1 MDIFNWVS
9 KTDIKD
15 KRWRLVMSTVV
26 ETKEFQTE
34 IRQLL
39 DIVIHSLY
47 TDREIFLRELIS
59 NAADAMEKLRYT
71 QLTGPEVRDK
81 DLPLEITISMDD
93 AAHTLTITDSGIG
106 MTKEELVDNIGTIAH
121 SGSKE
126 FIKHLSAK
134 GDQKDLNL
142 IGQFGV
148 GFYSAFMVADKVTLY
163 TSSSQ
168 MESESLVWESDGVG
182 SYTIT
187 EGEELSRG
195 TKMVLHLKE
204 DAYEFAKEETVQ
216 RIIKQYSS
224 FVPYPIIVNG
234 QKVNTVDALWTK
246 NKNEIT
252 DEEYNEFYKF
262 IANAHDEPLFRLHFS
277 SDAPININTLLYV
290 PKENL
295 EQFGFGRTEPGVN
308 LYCKKVLIQ
317 EKSPI
322 VLPEWLRFLKG
333 VMDSEELPLNISRE
347 TMQDSALVSKLS
359 KVVTSRFLKFLDGQA
374 TSDPEKYKEFWEK
387 FNFFIKEGAAND
399 FTHRNELV
407 KLLQFESS
415 STVSGDLIS
424 LADYVGRMKE
434 DQTSIYY
441 VNGPTREGIES
452 GPYLE
457 VFRDKG
463 YEVIYTYA
471 AIDDYIFGSIGEYEG
486 KKLIS
491 ADQADLEL
499 ANEEKDRNELA
510 LPEEEVKVLTEWLKE
525 VLGAKVT
532 EVRESKRLVD
542 SPAVVFSPFGTNS
555 MQRMMQLMNKESSE
569 VGPSVLEINASHQM
583 IKRLDEARK
592 KEDTFAKIAAEQIFE
607 NAQIAAGLI
616 IDPRGMVK
624 RLNEILERALG

>member
-1 MDIFNWVS
+1 
-9 KTDIKD
+9 
-15 KRWRLVMSTVV
+15 MSTIV

-47 TDREIFLRELIS
+47 TEREIFLRELIS

-71 QLTGPEVRDK
+71 QLTGPEVKDK
-81 DLPLEITISMDD
+81 DLPLEIYIDTDD
-93 AAHTLTITDSGIG
+93 TAHTLTITDTGIG
-106 MTKEELVDNIGTIAH
+106 MTKEELVENLGTIAH

-126 FIKHLSAK
+126 FIEHLSAQ
-134 GDQKDLNL
+134 GNQKDLNL
-142 IGQFGV
+142 IGQFGI

-163 TSSSQ
+163 TRSSQ
-168 MESESLVWESDGVG
+168 MEGECFVWESDGVG

-187 EGEELSRG
+187 EGEDLNRG

-204 DAYEFAKEETVQ
+204 DAYDYAKEETVQ
-216 RIIKQYSS
+216 RVIKQYSS

-277 SDAPININTLLYV
+277 SDAPLNINTLLFV
-290 PKENL
+290 PKENF

-317 EKSPI
+317 EKSPL
-322 VLPEWLRFLKG
+322 VLPEWLRFLRG

-347 TMQDSALVSKLS
+347 TMQDSALVSKLN

-374 TSDPEKYKEFWEK
+374 TSEPEKYQEFWGK

-399 FTHRNELV
+399 FTHRQELV

-415 STVSGDLIS
+415 NTLSGELVS

-434 DQTSIYY
+434 DQTAIYY
-441 VNGPTREGIES
+441 VNGPTREGIEA

-471 AIDDYIFGSIGEYEG
+471 AIDDYIFGSIGEFEG
-486 KKLIS
+486 KRLIS
-491 ADQADLEL
+491 ADQSDLDLGNDEQ
-499 ANEEKDRNELA
+499 KDRSELA
-510 LPEEEVKVLTEWLKE
+510 LSEEEVKVLTGWFKE
-525 VLGAKVT
+525 VLGSKVT
-532 EVRESKRLVD
+532 EVRESQRLVD
-542 SPAVVFSPFGTNS
+542 SPAVVLSPYGTNS
-555 MQRMMQLMNKESSE
+555 MQRMMQLMNKDLNK
-569 VGPSVLEINASHQM
+569 PSVLEINASHQM

-592 KEDTFAKIAAEQIFE
+592 NEDTFAKIAAEQIFE

-616 IDPRGMVK
+616 VDPRGMVK

>member
-1 MDIFNWVS
+1 
-9 KTDIKD
+9 
-15 KRWRLVMSTVV
+15 MSTIV

-47 TDREIFLRELIS
+47 TEREIFLRELIS
-59 NAADAMEKLRYT
+59 NAADAMEKLRYM
-71 QLTGPEVRDK
+71 QLAGKDVRDK
-81 DLPLEITISMDD
+81 DLALEIHIDTDD
-93 AAHTLTITDSGIG
+93 DVHTLTITDTGIG
-106 MTKEELVDNIGTIAH
+106 MTKEELVENIGTIAH

-148 GFYSAFMVADKVTLY
+148 GFYSAFMVAEKVTLY
-163 TSSSQ
+163 TRSNQ
-168 MESESLVWESDGVG
+168 MEGQSFVWESDGVG

-187 EGEELSRG
+187 EGEDLSRG

-204 DAYEFAKEETVQ
+204 DSYDFAKEETVQ
-216 RIIKQYSS
+216 RVIKQYSS

-277 SDAPININTLLYV
+277 SDAPLNINTLLFV

-322 VLPEWLRFLKG
+322 VLPEWLRFLRG
-333 VMDSEELPLNISRE
+333 VIDSEELPLNISRE
-347 TMQDSALVSKLS
+347 TMQDSALVGKLN
-359 KVVTSRFLKFLDGQA
+359 KVVTSRFLKFLDGQS

-399 FTHRNELV
+399 FTHRKELV

-415 STVSGDLIS
+415 NTVSGESVS

-434 DQTSIYY
+434 DQTAIYY
-441 VNGPTREGIES
+441 VNGPSREGIES

-471 AIDDYIFGSIGEYEG
+471 AIDDYIFGAIGEYEG
-486 KKLIS
+486 KRLIS
-491 ADQADLEL
+491 ADQADLDLGDEQ
-499 ANEEKDRNELA
+499 KVRNELA
-510 LPEEEVKVLTEWLKE
+510 MPEEEVKVLTDWLKE
-525 VLGAKVT
+525 VLGTKVT

-542 SPAVVFSPFGTNS
+542 SPAVVLSPYGTNS
-555 MQRMMQLMNKESSE
+555 MQRMMQLMNKDMNNL
-569 VGPSVLEINASHQM
+569 GPSVLEINASHHM

-592 KEDTFAKIAAEQIFE
+592 NEDTFAKIAAVQIFE

-616 IDPRGMVK
+616 IDPRGMVS

>member
-1 MDIFNWVS
+1 
-9 KTDIKD
+9 
-15 KRWRLVMSTVV
+15 MSTVV

-47 TDREIFLRELIS
+47 TEREIFLRELIS
-59 NAADAMEKLRYT
+59 NGADAMEKLRYT
-71 QLTGPEVRDK
+71 QLTGEVKDK
-81 DLPLEITISMDD
+81 DLPLEISIDTDET
-93 AAHTLTITDSGIG
+93 AHTLTITDTGIG
-106 MTKEELVDNIGTIAH
+106 MTKEELVENIGTIAH

-163 TSSSQ
+163 TRSSSL
-168 MESESLVWESDGVG
+168 EGASFVWESDGIG

-187 EGEELSRG
+187 EGEDLNRG

-204 DAYEFAKEETVQ
+204 DAYDFAKEETVQ

-224 FVPYPIIVNG
+224 FVPFPINVNG
-234 QKVNTVDALWTK
+234 KKVNTVDALWIK

-277 SDAPININTLLYV
+277 SDAPININTLLFV

-322 VLPEWLRFLKG
+322 VLPEWLRFLRG

-347 TMQDSALVSKLS
+347 TMQDSALVSKLN
-359 KVVTSRFLKFLDGQA
+359 KVVTSRFLKFLEGQA

-399 FTHRNELV
+399 FTHRKELV

-415 STVSGDLIS
+415 STVSGELIS
-424 LADYVGRMKE
+424 LAAYVGRMKE
-434 DQTSIYY
+434 DQKAIYY

-471 AIDDYIFGSIGEYEG
+471 AIDDYIFGSIGDYEG
-486 KKLIS
+486 KKFVS

-499 ANEEKDRNELA
+499 GNEQKDRSELA
-510 LPEEEVKVLTEWLKE
+510 LPEEEVKVLTDWFKE
-525 VLGAKVT
+525 VLGSKVT

-542 SPAVVFSPFGTNS
+542 SPAVVFSPYGTNS
-555 MQRMMQLMNKESSE
+555 MQRMMQLMNKESNE

-616 IDPRGMVK
+616 VDPRGMVK

>member
-1 MDIFNWVS
+1 
-9 KTDIKD
+9 
-15 KRWRLVMSTVV
+15 MSIVV

-59 NAADAMEKLRYT
+59 NSADAMEKLRYT
-71 QLTGPEVRDK
+71 QLTGPEVKDK
-81 DLPLEITISMDD
+81 DLPLEIHIDTDD
-93 AAHTLTITDSGIG
+93 TAHTLTITDTGLG
-106 MTKEELVDNIGTIAH
+106 MTKDELVANIGTIAH

-148 GFYSAFMVADKVTLY
+148 GFYSAFMVADKVTLHTRSY
-163 TSSSQ
+163 Q
-168 MESESLVWESDGVG
+168 MEGECLVWESDGVG

-187 EGEELSRG
+187 EGEDLSRG

-204 DAYEFAKEETVQ
+204 DAYDFAKEETVQ

-224 FVPYPIIVNG
+224 FVPYPIIFNG

-252 DEEYNEFYKF
+252 AEEYNEFYKF
-262 IANAHDEPLFRLHFS
+262 IANAHDEPLLSLHFS
-277 SDAPININTLLYV
+277 SDAPININTLLFV

-322 VLPEWLRFLKG
+322 VLPEWLRFLRG

-347 TMQDSALVSKLS
+347 TMQDSALISKLN
-359 KVVTSRFLKFLDGQA
+359 KVVTSRFLKFLEGQA
-374 TSDPEKYKEFWEK
+374 TSEPEKYKEFWEK

-399 FTHRNELV
+399 FTHRKELV

-415 STVSGDLIS
+415 NTLSGELVS
-424 LADYVGRMKE
+424 LATYVGRMKE
-434 DQTSIYY
+434 DQTAIYY

-471 AIDDYIFGSIGEYEG
+471 AIDDYIFGAIGEYEG

-491 ADQADLEL
+491 ADQSDLDI
-499 ANEEKDRNELA
+499 ANEQKDRSELA
-510 LPEEEVKVLTEWLKE
+510 LPEEDVKILTDWFKE
-525 VLGAKVT
+525 VLGSKVT

-542 SPAVVFSPFGTNS
+542 SPAVVLSPYGTNS
-555 MQRMMQLMNKESSE
+555 MQRMMQLMNKDSNEA
-569 VGPSVLEINASHQM
+569 GPSVLEINASHPM

-592 KEDTFAKIAAEQIFE
+592 SEDTFAKIAAEQIFE

-616 IDPRGMVK
+616 VDPRGMVK

>member
-1 MDIFNWVS
+1 
-9 KTDIKD
+9 
-15 KRWRLVMSTVV
+15 MSTVT

-71 QLTGPEVRDK
+71 QLTGPEVKDK
-81 DLPLEITISMDD
+81 DLSLEIHIDTDD
-93 AAHTLTITDSGIG
+93 AAHTLTITDTGIG
-106 MTKEELVDNIGTIAH
+106 MTKEELVNNIGTIAH

-126 FIKHLSAK
+126 FIKHLSAN

-163 TSSSQ
+163 TRSYS
-168 MESESLVWESDGVG
+168 MEGESFVWESDGVG

-187 EGEELSRG
+187 EGEDLTRG

-224 FVPYPIIVNG
+224 FVPYPILVNG

-277 SDAPININTLLYV
+277 SDAPININTLLFV

-295 EQFGFGRTEPGVN
+295 EQFGFGRTELGVN

-317 EKSPI
+317 EKPPL
-322 VLPEWLRFLKG
+322 VLPEWLRFLRG

-347 TMQDSALVSKLS
+347 TMQDSALISKLN
-359 KVVTSRFLKFLDGQA
+359 KAVTSRFLKFLDGQA
-374 TSDPEKYKEFWEK
+374 TSEPEKYKEFWEK

-399 FTHRNELV
+399 FTHRKELV

-415 STVSGDLIS
+415 NTPSGETIS
-424 LADYVGRMKE
+424 LAAYVGRMKE

-441 VNGPTREGIES
+441 VNGPTREGIEA

-463 YEVIYTYA
+463 YEVIFTYA
-471 AIDDYIFGSIGEYEG
+471 AIDDYIFGAIGEYEG

-491 ADQADLEL
+491 ADQSDLDIVNDQK
-499 ANEEKDRNELA
+499 ARSELA
-510 LPEEEVKVLTEWLKE
+510 LSAEEVKALTDWFKE
-525 VLGAKVT
+525 VLGSKVT

-542 SPAVVFSPFGTNS
+542 SPAVVLSPYGTNS
-555 MQRMMQLMNKESSE
+555 MQRMMQLMNKDINN

-592 KEDTFAKIAAEQIFE
+592 NEDVFAKIAAEQIFE

>member
-47 TDREIFLRELIS
+47 TEREIFLRELIS

-71 QLTGPEVRDK
+71 QLTGEVKDQ
-81 DLPLEITISMDD
+81 DLPLQISIDTDD
-93 AAHTLTITDSGIG
+93 TAHTLTITDTGIG
-106 MTKEELVDNIGTIAH
+106 MTKEELVENIGTIAH

-126 FIKHLSAK
+126 FIKHLSTK

-163 TSSSQ
+163 TRTYQTEGKSFI
-168 MESESLVWESDGVG
+168 WESDGVG

-187 EGEELSRG
+187 EGEDLSRG

-204 DAYEFAKEETVQ
+204 DAYDFAKEESVQ

-224 FVPYPIIVNG
+224 FVPFPIIVNG
-234 QKVNTVDALWTK
+234 QKVNTVDALWIK
-246 NKNEIT
+246 NKNEIS

-262 IANAHDEPLFRLHFS
+262 IANAQDEPLLRLHFS
-277 SDAPININTLLYV
+277 SDAPININTLSYV

-322 VLPEWLRFLKG
+322 VLPEWLRFLRG

-347 TMQDSALVSKLS
+347 TMQDSALVSKLN
-359 KVVTSRFLKFLDGQA
+359 KVVTSRFLKFLDSQA
-374 TSDPEKYKEFWEK
+374 TSEPEKYKEFWEK

-399 FTHRNELV
+399 FTHRKELV

-415 STVSGDLIS
+415 NTLSGEIIS
-424 LADYVGRMKE
+424 LATYVGRMKE
-434 DQTSIYY
+434 DQTAIYY
-441 VNGPTREGIES
+441 VNGPTREGIEA

-471 AIDDYIFGSIGEYEG
+471 AIDDYIFGSIGDYEG
-486 KKLIS
+486 KKLVS
-491 ADQADLEL
+491 ADQSDLDL
-499 ANEEKDRNELA
+499 GNEQKDRSELA
-510 LPEEEVKVLTEWLKE
+510 LPVEEVKVLTGWFQE
-525 VLGAKVT
+525 VLGSKVT

-542 SPAVVFSPFGTNS
+542 SPAVVLSPYGTNS
-555 MQRMMQLMNKESSE
+555 MQRMMQLMNKDSNDA
-569 VGPSVLEINASHQM
+569 GPSVLEINASHPM

-592 KEDTFAKIAAEQIFE
+592 NEDTFAKIAAEQIFE

-616 IDPRGMVK
+616 VDPRGMVK

>member
-1 MDIFNWVS
+1 
-9 KTDIKD
+9 
-15 KRWRLVMSTVV
+15 MSTIV

-39 DIVIHSLY
+39 DIVIHSFY
-47 TDREIFLRELIS
+47 TEREIFLRELIS
-59 NAADAMEKLRYT
+59 NAADAMEKERYT
-71 QLTGPEVRDK
+71 QLTGPEVKDK
-81 DLPLEITISMDD
+81 DLPLEIRIDTDD
-93 AAHTLTITDSGIG
+93 NAHTLTITDTGIG
-106 MTKEELVDNIGTIAH
+106 MTKEELVENLGTIAH

-148 GFYSAFMVADKVTLY
+148 GFYSAFMVADKVTFY
-163 TSSSQ
+163 TRSYQ
-168 MESESLVWESDGVG
+168 MEGESLVWESDGVG

-187 EGEELSRG
+187 EGEDLSRG
-195 TKMVLHLKE
+195 TTIVLHLKE
-204 DAYEFAKEETVQ
+204 DAYDYAKAETIQ
-216 RIIKQYSS
+216 RVIKQYSS

-234 QKVNTVDALWTK
+234 QKVNTVEALWTK

-252 DEEYNEFYKF
+252 DEGYNEFYKF
-262 IANAHDEPLFRLHFS
+262 IANAYDEPLFRLHFS
-277 SDAPININTLLYV
+277 SDAPININTLLFV
-290 PKENL
+290 PRENI

-308 LYCKKVLIQ
+308 LYCKKILIQ
-317 EKSPI
+317 EKSPNI
-322 VLPEWLRFLKG
+322 LPEWLRFLRG
-333 VMDSEELPLNISRE
+333 VIDSEELPLNISRE
-347 TMQDSALVSKLS
+347 TMQDNALVSKLS
-359 KVVTSRFLKFLDGQA
+359 KVVTSRFLKFLDDQA
-374 TSDPEKYKEFWEK
+374 TSEPEKYKEFWEK

-399 FTHRNELV
+399 FTHRKELV

-415 STVSGDLIS
+415 NTQSGELVS

-434 DQTSIYY
+434 DQTAIYY
-441 VNGPTREGIES
+441 VNGSTREGIEA

-471 AIDDYIFGSIGEYEG
+471 AIDDYIFGSLGEFEG

-491 ADQADLEL
+491 ADQNDLDLGKDEP
-499 ANEEKDRNELA
+499 KDRSELA
-510 LPEEEVKVLTEWLKE
+510 LSEEEVKALTDWLKE
-525 VLGAKVT
+525 VLGSKVT
-532 EVRESKRLVD
+532 EVRESRRLVD
-542 SPAVVFSPFGTNS
+542 SPAVVLSPYGTNS
-555 MQRMMQLMNKESSE
+555 MQRMMQLMNKDLNNI
-569 VGPSVLEINASHQM
+569 GPSVLEINASHQM

-592 KEDTFAKIAAEQIFE
+592 NEDPFAKIAAEQIFE

>member
-1 MDIFNWVS
+1 
-9 KTDIKD
+9 
-15 KRWRLVMSTVV
+15 MSTVV

-47 TDREIFLRELIS
+47 TEREIFLRELIS
-59 NAADAMEKLRYT
+59 NAADALEKLHYT
-71 QLTGPEVRDK
+71 QLTGPEVKDK
-81 DLPLEITISMDD
+81 DLPLEIYIDTDD
-93 AAHTLTITDSGIG
+93 NAHTLTITDSGIG
-106 MTKEELVDNIGTIAH
+106 MTKEDLVENLGTIAH

-163 TSSSQ
+163 TRSHQ
-168 MESESLVWESDGVG
+168 MEGECFVWESDGVG

-187 EGEELSRG
+187 QGEDLSRG

-204 DAYEFAKEETVQ
+204 DAYDFAKEEAVQ
-216 RIIKQYSS
+216 RVIKQYSS

-234 QKVNTVDALWTK
+234 QKVNTVDALWIK

-252 DEEYNEFYKF
+252 DEEYDEFYKF

-277 SDAPININTLLYV
+277 SDAPININTLLFV

-295 EQFGFGRTEPGVN
+295 EQFGFGRTDPGVN

-317 EKSPI
+317 EKSPL
-322 VLPEWLRFLKG
+322 VLPEWLRFLRG

-347 TMQDSALVSKLS
+347 TMQDSALVSKLN

-374 TSDPEKYKEFWEK
+374 TSEPEKYKEFWGK

-399 FTHRNELV
+399 FTHRKELV

-415 STVSGDLIS
+415 NTLSGESIS

-434 DQTSIYY
+434 DQTAIYY

-471 AIDDYIFGSIGEYEG
+471 AIDDYIFGAIGEYEG

-491 ADQADLEL
+491 ADQSDLDL
-499 ANEEKDRNELA
+499 GNEQKDRSELA
-510 LPEEEVKVLTEWLKE
+510 LSEEEVEVLTGWFRE
-525 VLGAKVT
+525 VLGSKVT

-542 SPAVVFSPFGTNS
+542 SPAVVLSPYGTNS
-555 MQRMMQLMNKESSE
+555 MQRMMQLMNKDMNDA
-569 VGPSVLEINASHQM
+569 GPSVLEINASHHM

-592 KEDTFAKIAAEQIFE
+592 NEDTFAKIAAEQIFE

-616 IDPRGMVK
+616 VDPRGMVK

>member
-1 MDIFNWVS
+1 
-9 KTDIKD
+9 
-15 KRWRLVMSTVV
+15 MSTVV

-47 TDREIFLRELIS
+47 TEREIFLRELIS
-59 NAADAMEKLRYT
+59 NGADAMEKLRYT
-71 QLTGPEVRDK
+71 QLTGPEVKDK
-81 DLPLEITISMDD
+81 DLPLQINIDMDD
-93 AAHTLTITDSGIG
+93 TAHTLTITDTGIG
-106 MTKEELVDNIGTIAH
+106 MTKAELVENLGTIAH

-126 FIKHLSAK
+126 FIKHLSTK

-163 TSSSQ
+163 TRSSK
-168 MESESLVWESDGVG
+168 MEGECFVWESDGVG

-187 EGEELSRG
+187 EGEDLSRG

-277 SDAPININTLLYV
+277 SDAPININTLLFV

-317 EKSPI
+317 EKSPV
-322 VLPEWLRFLKG
+322 VLPEWLRFLRG

-347 TMQDSALVSKLS
+347 TMQDSALISKLN

-374 TSDPEKYKEFWEK
+374 TSEPEKYKEFWEK

-399 FTHRNELV
+399 FTHRKELV
-407 KLLQFESS
+407 KLLQYESS
-415 STVSGDLIS
+415 TSQSGELVS
-424 LADYVGRMKE
+424 LAAYVGRMKE
-434 DQTSIYY
+434 DQTAIYY

-457 VFRDKG
+457 VFREKG

-471 AIDDYIFGSIGEYEG
+471 AIDDYIFGAIGEYEG

-491 ADQADLEL
+491 ADQADLDL
-499 ANEEKDRNELA
+499 GNEQKDRSELA
-510 LPEEEVKVLTEWLKE
+510 LPEEEVKVLTDWFKE
-525 VLGAKVT
+525 VLGSKVT

-542 SPAVVFSPFGTNS
+542 SPAVALSPFGTNS
-555 MQRMMQLMNKESSE
+555 MQRMMQLMNKESND

-592 KEDTFAKIAAEQIFE
+592 REDAFANIAAEQIFE

>member
-1 MDIFNWVS
+1 MEASYEYSSRN
-9 KTDIKD
+9 
-15 KRWRLVMSTVV
+15 KRIPNRNSA
-26 ETKEFQTE
+26 
-34 IRQLL
+34 IARYC
-39 DIVIHSLY
+39 HSL
-47 TDREIFLRELIS
+47 TLHRSRDFLRELIS

-262 IANAHDEPLFRLHFS
+262 IANAHDEQLFRLHFS

-322 VLPEWLRFLKG
+322 VLPEWLRFLRG

-347 TMQDSALVSKLS
+347 TMQDSALVSKLN
-359 KVVTSRFLKFLDGQA
+359 KVVTSRFLKFLDSQA
-374 TSDPEKYKEFWEK
+374 TSEPEKYKEFWEK

-399 FTHRNELV
+399 FTHRKELV

-415 STVSGDLIS
+415 NTLSGEIIS
-424 LADYVGRMKE
+424 LATYVGRMKE
-434 DQTSIYY
+434 DQTAIYY
-441 VNGPTREGIES
+441 VNGPTREGIEA

-471 AIDDYIFGSIGEYEG
+471 AIDDYIFGSIGDYEG
-486 KKLIS
+486 KKLVS
-491 ADQADLEL
+491 ADQSDLDL
-499 ANEEKDRNELA
+499 GNEQKDRSELA
-510 LPEEEVKVLTEWLKE
+510 LPVEEVKVLTGWFQE
-525 VLGAKVT
+525 VLGSKVT

-542 SPAVVFSPFGTNS
+542 SPAVVLSPYGTNS
-555 MQRMMQLMNKESSE
+555 MQRMMQLMNKDSNDA
-569 VGPSVLEINASHQM
+569 GPSVLEINASHPM

-592 KEDTFAKIAAEQIFE
+592 NEDTFAKIAAEQIFE

-616 IDPRGMVK
+616 VDPRGMVK

>member
-1 MDIFNWVS
+1 MNT
-9 KTDIKD
+9 K
-15 KRWRLVMSTVV
+15 V

-71 QLTGPEVRDK
+71 QLTGPEVKDK
-81 DLPLEITISMDD
+81 DLPLEITIDTDD
-93 AAHTLTITDSGIG
+93 TAHTLTITDTGIG
-106 MTKEELVDNIGTIAH
+106 MTKEELVENIGTIAH

-163 TSSSQ
+163 TRSYQ
-168 MESESLVWESDGVG
+168 MEGECFVWESDGVG

-187 EGEELSRG
+187 EGEDLCRG

-204 DAYEFAKEETVQ
+204 DAYDFAKEETVQ

-246 NKNEIT
+246 NKNEIK

-277 SDAPININTLLYV
+277 SDAPININTLLFV

-317 EKSPI
+317 EKSPV
-322 VLPEWLRFLKG
+322 VLPEWLRFLRG
-333 VMDSEELPLNISRE
+333 VIDSEELPLNISRE
-347 TMQDSALVSKLS
+347 TMQDSALVSKLN
-359 KVVTSRFLKFLDGQA
+359 KVVTSRFLKYLDSQA
-374 TSDPEKYKEFWEK
+374 TSEPEKYKEFWEK
-387 FNFFIKEGAAND
+387 FNFFLKEGAAND
-399 FTHRNELV
+399 YTHRKDLV

-415 STVSGDLIS
+415 NTLSGDLIS

-434 DQTSIYY
+434 DQTAIYY

-463 YEVIYTYA
+463 YEVIYTFA
-471 AIDDYIFGSIGEYEG
+471 AIDDYIFGAIGEYEG

-491 ADQADLEL
+491 ADQSDLDLGDVEQ
-499 ANEEKDRNELA
+499 KDRSELA
-510 LPEEEVKVLTEWLKE
+510 LSEEEVGVLTGWLKE
-525 VLGAKVT
+525 VLGSKVT

-542 SPAVVFSPFGTNS
+542 SPAVVLSPYGTNS
-555 MQRMMQLMNKESSE
+555 MQRMMQLMNKESNDA
-569 VGPSVLEINASHQM
+569 GPSVLEINATHPM

-592 KEDTFAKIAAEQIFE
+592 NEDTFAKIAAEQIFE

-616 IDPRGMVK
+616 VDPRGMVK

>member
-1 MDIFNWVS
+1 
-9 KTDIKD
+9 
-15 KRWRLVMSTVV
+15 MSTVV

-47 TDREIFLRELIS
+47 TEREIFLRELIS
-59 NAADAMEKLRYT
+59 NAADAMEKMRYT
-71 QLTGPEVRDK
+71 QLTGPEVKDK
-81 DLPLEITISMDD
+81 DLTFEIYIDTDD
-93 AAHTLTITDSGIG
+93 KAHTLTITDTGIG
-106 MTKEELVDNIGTIAH
+106 MTKEELVENLGTIAH

-126 FIKHLSAK
+126 FIKHLSTK

-148 GFYSAFMVADKVTLY
+148 GFYSSFMVADRVTLY
-163 TSSSQ
+163 TRSYQ
-168 MESESLVWESDGVG
+168 LEGESFVWESDGVG

-187 EGEELSRG
+187 EGEDISRG

-204 DAYEFAKEETVQ
+204 DAYDFAKEDTIQ
-216 RIIKQYSS
+216 RVIKQYSS
-224 FVPYPIIVNG
+224 FVPYPISVNG
-234 QKVNTVDALWTK
+234 QKVNAVDALWTK

-252 DEEYNEFYKF
+252 DDEYNEFYKF
-262 IANAHDEPLFRLHFS
+262 IANAYDEPLFRLHFS
-277 SDAPININTLLYV
+277 SDAPLNINTLLFV

-317 EKSPI
+317 EKSQV
-322 VLPEWLRFLKG
+322 VLPEWLRFLRG

-347 TMQDSALVSKLS
+347 TMQDSALVSKLN
-359 KVVTSRFLKFLDGQA
+359 KVVTSRFLKFLDDQA
-374 TSDPEKYKEFWEK
+374 TADPEKYKEFWGK
-387 FNFFIKEGAAND
+387 FNFFLKEGAAND
-399 FTHRNELV
+399 YTHRKEIV
-407 KLLQFESS
+407 KLLRFESS
-415 STVSGDLIS
+415 NTKSEELVS
-424 LADYVGRMKE
+424 LADYVGRMSD
-434 DQTSIYY
+434 DQSAIYY

-457 VFRDKG
+457 VFREKG

-471 AIDDYIFGSIGEYEG
+471 AIDDYIFGSLGEFEG

-491 ADQADLEL
+491 ADQTDLDL
-499 ANEEKDRNELA
+499 GNEQKDRSEQA
-510 LPEEEVKVLTEWLKE
+510 LPEEEVQALTAWLKE
-525 VLGAKVT
+525 VLGSKVT

-542 SPAVVFSPFGTNS
+542 SPAVVLSPNGTNS
-555 MQRMMQLMNKESSE
+555 MQRMMQLVNKDMNDL
-569 VGPSVLEINASHQM
+569 GPSVLEINAAHHM
-583 IKRLDEARK
+583 IKRLDAARK
-592 KEDTFAKIAAEQIFE
+592 NEDTFAKVAAEQIFE

-616 IDPRGMVK
+616 LDPRGMVK

>member
-1 MDIFNWVS
+1 
-9 KTDIKD
+9 
-15 KRWRLVMSTVV
+15 MSAVL

-47 TDREIFLRELIS
+47 TEREIFLRELIS

-71 QLTGPEVRDK
+71 QLTGPEVKDK
-81 DLPLEITISMDD
+81 DLVLEILIDTDD
-93 AAHTLTITDSGIG
+93 NAHTLTITDTGIG
-106 MTKEELVDNIGTIAH
+106 MSREELVENLGTIAH

-126 FIKHLSAK
+126 FIKYLSAK

-148 GFYSAFMVADKVTLY
+148 GFYSAFMVADQVTIY
-163 TSSSQ
+163 TRSYQPEGQSF
-168 MESESLVWESDGVG
+168 VWESDGVG

-187 EGEELSRG
+187 AGEDHNRG

-204 DAYEFAKEETVQ
+204 DAYDFAKEETIKRV
-216 RIIKQYSS
+216 IKQYSS
-224 FVPYPIIVNG
+224 FVPYPITVNG
-234 QKVNTVDALWTK
+234 QKMNTVDALWTK

-252 DEEYNEFYKF
+252 DDEYNEFYKF

-277 SDAPININTLLYV
+277 SDAPLNINTLLFV

-317 EKSPI
+317 EKSPV
-322 VLPEWLRFLKG
+322 VLPEWLRFLRG

-347 TMQDSALVSKLS
+347 TMQDSALISKLN
-359 KVVTSRFLKFLDGQA
+359 KVVTSRFIKFLEGQA
-374 TSDPEKYKEFWEK
+374 TSEPEKYKEFWEK
-387 FNFFIKEGAAND
+387 FNLFIKEGAAND
-399 FTHRNELV
+399 FTHQKELV

-415 STVSGDLIS
+415 ISQSGELSS

-434 DQTSIYY
+434 DQSTIYY
-441 VNGPTREGIES
+441 VNGPSRDVIES

-457 VFRDKG
+457 IFRDKG
-463 YEVIYTYA
+463 LEVIYTYA

-486 KKLIS
+486 KKLVS
-491 ADQADLEL
+491 ADQADLDLSNSVPKARSEQAL
-499 ANEEKDRNELA
+499 A
-510 LPEEEVKVLTEWLKE
+510 EEEVQALTGWLKE
-525 VLGAKVT
+525 ILGNKVT

-542 SPAVVFSPFGTNS
+542 SPALVLSPYGTNS
-555 MQRMMQLMNKESSE
+555 MQRMMQLMNKDLNNL
-569 VGPSVLEINASHQM
+569 GPSVLEINAEHPM
-583 IKRLDEARK
+583 IKRLDAARK
-592 KEDTFAKIAAEQIFE
+592 SEDSFAKVAAEQIFE

-616 IDPRGMVK
+616 LDPRGMVN

>member
-1 MDIFNWVS
+1 
-9 KTDIKD
+9 
-15 KRWRLVMSTVV
+15 MSTIV

-71 QLTGPEVRDK
+71 QLVGPEVKDK
-81 DLPLEITISMDD
+81 DLALEVHIDTDD
-93 AAHTLTITDSGIG
+93 NAHTLTITDTGVG
-106 MTKEELVDNIGTIAH
+106 MTKEELVENIGTIAH

-163 TSSSQ
+163 TRSYQ
-168 MESESLVWESDGVG
+168 MEAECFVWESDGVG

-187 EGEELSRG
+187 EGEDLTRG

-204 DAYEFAKEETVQ
+204 DAYDFAKEETIKRV
-216 RIIKQYSS
+216 IKQYSS

-277 SDAPININTLLYV
+277 SDAPININTLLFV

-322 VLPEWLRFLKG
+322 VLPEWLRFLRG
-333 VMDSEELPLNISRE
+333 VIDSEELPLNISRE
-347 TMQDSALVSKLS
+347 TMQDSALVSKLN

-374 TSDPEKYKEFWEK
+374 TSEPDKYKEFWEK

-399 FTHRNELV
+399 FTHRKELV
-407 KLLQFESS
+407 KILQFESS
-415 STVSGDLIS
+415 NTLAGEVIS

-434 DQTSIYY
+434 DQTAIYY

-471 AIDDYIFGSIGEYEG
+471 AIDDYIFGAIGEYEG
-486 KKLIS
+486 KRLIS
-491 ADQADLEL
+491 ADQSDLDIS
-499 ANEEKDRNELA
+499 NEQKDRSELA
-510 LPEEEVKVLTEWLKE
+510 LSEEEVKVLTDWIKE
-525 VLGAKVT
+525 VLGSKVT

-542 SPAVVFSPFGTNS
+542 SPAVVLSPYGTNS
-555 MQRMMQLMNKESSE
+555 MQRMMQLMNKDVNN

-592 KEDTFAKIAAEQIFE
+592 NEDTFAKIAAEQIFE

>member
-1 MDIFNWVS
+1 
-9 KTDIKD
+9 
-15 KRWRLVMSTVV
+15 MSTAV

-47 TDREIFLRELIS
+47 TEREIFLRELIS

-71 QLTGPEVRDK
+71 QLTGPEVKDK
-81 DLPLEITISMDD
+81 DAALEIHIDTDD
-93 AAHTLTITDSGIG
+93 NSHTLTITDTGIG
-106 MTKEELVDNIGTIAH
+106 MTKEELVENLGTIAH

-148 GFYSAFMVADKVTLY
+148 GFYSAFMVADKVTIY
-163 TSSSQ
+163 TRSYLQ
-168 MESESLVWESDGVG
+168 ESESFIWESDGVG

-187 EGEELSRG
+187 EGEDRVRG

-204 DAYEFAKEETVQ
+204 DAFEFAKEETIKRV
-216 RIIKQYSS
+216 IKQYSS
-224 FVPYPIIVNG
+224 FVPYPITVNG

-246 NKNEIT
+246 NKSEIL
-252 DEEYNEFYKF
+252 DNDYNEFYKF

-277 SDAPININTLLYV
+277 SDAPLNINTLLFV

-295 EQFGFGRTEPGVN
+295 EQFGFGRTEPGVS

-317 EKSPI
+317 EKSNV
-322 VLPEWLRFLKG
+322 VLPEWLRFLRG
-333 VMDSEELPLNISRE
+333 VIDSEELPLNISRE
-347 TMQDSALVSKLS
+347 TMQDSALVSKLN
-359 KVVTSRFLKFLDGQA
+359 KVVTSRFLKFLDGQS
-374 TSDPEKYKEFWEK
+374 TSEPEKFKEFWEK

-399 FTHRNELV
+399 FTHQKELV
-407 KLLQFESS
+407 KLLRFESS
-415 STVSGDLIS
+415 NTQAGEIVS

-434 DQTSIYY
+434 DQSAIYY
-441 VNGPTREGIES
+441 VNGPSREVIES

-457 VFRDKG
+457 IFRNKG
-463 YEVIYTYA
+463 LEVIYTYA
-471 AIDDYIFGSIGEYEG
+471 AIDDYIFGAIREYEG
-486 KKLIS
+486 KRLIS
-491 ADQADLEL
+491 ADEADLNL
-499 ANEEKDRNELA
+499 GDTVQQDRSEDA
-510 LPEEEVKVLTEWLKE
+510 LPEEDVLTLTSWLKD
-525 VLGAKVT
+525 VLGSKVT

-542 SPAVVFSPFGTNS
+542 SPAVVLSPYGTNS
-555 MQRMMQLMNKESSE
+555 MQRMMQLVNKDLNN
-569 VGPSVLEINASHQM
+569 VGPSVLEINSAHPM
-583 IKRLDEARK
+583 IKRLDTARK
-592 KEDTFAKIAAEQIFE
+592 NEDSFAKIAAEQIFE

-616 IDPRGMVK
+616 IDPRGMVN

>member
-1 MDIFNWVS
+1 
-9 KTDIKD
+9 
-15 KRWRLVMSTVV
+15 MSTVV

-47 TDREIFLRELIS
+47 TEREIFLRELIS
-59 NAADAMEKLRYT
+59 NAADAMEKMRYT
-71 QLTGPEVRDK
+71 QLTGPEVKDK
-81 DLPLEITISMDD
+81 DLAFEIYIDTDD
-93 AAHTLTITDSGIG
+93 KAHTLTITDTGIG
-106 MTKEELVDNIGTIAH
+106 MTKEELVENLGTIAH

-126 FIKHLSAK
+126 FIKHLSTK

-148 GFYSAFMVADKVTLY
+148 GFYSSFMVADRVTLY
-163 TSSSQ
+163 TRSYQ
-168 MESESLVWESDGVG
+168 LEGESFVWESDGVG

-187 EGEELSRG
+187 EGEDISRG

-204 DAYEFAKEETVQ
+204 DAYDFAKEDTIQ
-216 RIIKQYSS
+216 RVIKQYSS
-224 FVPYPIIVNG
+224 FVPYPISVNG
-234 QKVNTVDALWTK
+234 QKVNAVDALWTK

-252 DEEYNEFYKF
+252 DDEYNEFYKF
-262 IANAHDEPLFRLHFS
+262 IANAYDEPLFRLHFS
-277 SDAPININTLLYV
+277 SDAPLNINTLLFV

-317 EKSPI
+317 EKSQV
-322 VLPEWLRFLKG
+322 VLPEWLRFLRG

-347 TMQDSALVSKLS
+347 TMQDSALVSKLN
-359 KVVTSRFLKFLDGQA
+359 KVVTSRFLKFLDDQA
-374 TSDPEKYKEFWEK
+374 TADPEKYKEFWGK
-387 FNFFIKEGAAND
+387 FNFFLKEGAAND
-399 FTHRNELV
+399 YTHRKEIV
-407 KLLQFESS
+407 KLLRFESS
-415 STVSGDLIS
+415 NTKSEELVS
-424 LADYVGRMKE
+424 LADYVGRMSD
-434 DQTSIYY
+434 DQSAIYY

-457 VFRDKG
+457 VFREKG

-471 AIDDYIFGSIGEYEG
+471 AIDDYIFGSLGEFEG

-491 ADQADLEL
+491 ADQTDLDL
-499 ANEEKDRNELA
+499 GNEQKDRSEQA
-510 LPEEEVKVLTEWLKE
+510 LPEEEVQALTAWLKE
-525 VLGAKVT
+525 VLGSKVT

-542 SPAVVFSPFGTNS
+542 SPAVVLSPNGTNS
-555 MQRMMQLMNKESSE
+555 MQRMMQLVNKDMNDL
-569 VGPSVLEINASHQM
+569 GPSVLEINAAHHM
-583 IKRLDEARK
+583 IKRLDAARK
-592 KEDTFAKIAAEQIFE
+592 NEDTFAKVAAEQIFE

-616 IDPRGMVK
+616 LDPRGMVK

>member
-1 MDIFNWVS
+1 
-9 KTDIKD
+9 
-15 KRWRLVMSTVV
+15 MSTVV

-47 TDREIFLRELIS
+47 TEREIFLRELIS

-71 QLTGPEVRDK
+71 QLTGPEVKDK
-81 DLPLEITISMDD
+81 DLPLEIQIDTDD
-93 AAHTLTITDSGIG
+93 TTHTLTITDTGIG
-106 MTKEELVDNIGTIAH
+106 MTKEELVENIGTIAH

-163 TSSSQ
+163 TRSYE
-168 MESESLVWESDGVG
+168 MESQSFVWESDGVG

-187 EGEELSRG
+187 EGEDLSRG
-195 TKMVLHLKE
+195 TKMVIHLKE
-204 DAYEFAKEETVQ
+204 DAYDFAKEETVQ
-216 RIIKQYSS
+216 RVIKQYSS
-224 FVPYPIIVNG
+224 FVPYPIVVNG
-234 QKVNTVDALWTK
+234 QKVNTVDALWIK

-277 SDAPININTLLYV
+277 SDAPININTLLFV

-322 VLPEWLRFLKG
+322 VLPEWLRFLRG

-347 TMQDSALVSKLS
+347 TMQDSALVSKLN

-374 TSDPEKYKEFWEK
+374 TSEPEKYKEFWEK

-399 FTHRNELV
+399 FTHRKELV

-415 STVSGDLIS
+415 NTLSGESVS
-424 LADYVGRMKE
+424 LANYVGRMKE
-434 DQTSIYY
+434 GQTAIYY

-471 AIDDYIFGSIGEYEG
+471 AIDDYIFGAIGEYEG
-486 KKLIS
+486 RKLIS
-491 ADQADLEL
+491 ADQSDLDVVNEQKDRSEL
-499 ANEEKDRNELA
+499 AM
-510 LPEEEVKVLTEWLKE
+510 PEEEVKALTEWLKG
-525 VLGAKVT
+525 VLGSKVT

-542 SPAVVFSPFGTNS
+542 SPAVVLSPYGTNS
-555 MQRMMQLMNKESSE
+555 MQRMMQLMNKDSND

-583 IKRLDEARK
+583 IKRLDKARK
-592 KEDTFAKIAAEQIFE
+592 NEDTFANIAAEQIFE